1 MSRKPLSVQAQQ
13 DRLRRKRR
21 EAGEVLTIFRKPL
34 KESLT
39 SVLPITAIVLVLCF
53 TITPISNNA
62 MMAFLLGSLLLIVG
76 MGLFTL
82 GSEMSMIPL
91 GEAVGKEITRSKKVW
106 VIVAI
111 SFLIGV
117 IITVAEPDLQV
128 LAGQVPS
135 IPDRVIIWSV
145 ALGVGVFLVIALLR
159 ILFAIQLSYL
169 LIGFYA
175 IVFVLAGFVSPDFWA
190 VAFDS
195 GGVTTGPM
203 TVPFIMALGVGVSAV
218 RNDREAGGDSFG
230 LVALCSIGPIITVL
244 LLGLLYQPD
253 GSTYTPVSVPDA
265 KDTAEMFRSYT
276 HALPE
281 YFKEIFLSLAPILA
295 FFVLFQ
301 LVTRRMHRRVTSWNR
316 RSHSRQRHECGTLHR
331 RVGVAGAGHDPGA
344 DGYLHHVVFD
354 PRLCAESG
362 AVLCGAEDLY
372 LHRLRLR
379 RRGLRSDDGHVP
391 AALCHGGLRCA
402 GGQCGDG
409 RLRRGGHGGYD
420 AAGDHPA
427 AGRQLSAKA
436 QQAHSCTGRWAG
448 GGDHRAGIGGHM
460 KRLYLM
466 ITITNRVMGSKRFVD
481 FYRAF
486 GAPVVFT
493 ALGRGTASDEVLS
506 YLGLEA
512 TEKSVMLSVVTP
524 ACKEVLMKELV
535 TTMHLTNPGTGI
547 AMCLPL
553 SSIGGRT
560 AMNYLITGNP
570 EAEPDVEVKEDESM
584 KDAAYQ
590 LIVVIANQGYTDT
603 VMGAARSAGAH
614 GGTIL
619 HAKSTGAED
628 AGKFFGMSIAEE
640 REIILMVVPTGDKN
654 TVMQAIM
661 AQAGAHPEAQPVT
674 FSVALEDVAGLYHI
688 NTAQ

>member
-218 RNDREAGGDSFG
+218 RNDRDAGGDSFG

-281 YFKEIFLSLAPILA
+281 YFKEIFLSLAPILV

-301 LVTRRMHRRVTSWNR
+301 LVTRRMHRREVMSMLFGLLYTYIGLVLFLTGVNVGFMPVGSFLGESIAAHASYSWLLIPIAMLIGYFIVSAEPAVRVRNRQVEEITAGAIPASAMNAALSIGVSVSLALAMIRVLTGISIMWFLIPGYVLSLALSFVVPKIFTSIAFD
-316 RSHSRQRHECGTLHR
+316 SG
-331 RVGVAGAGHDPGA
+331 GVASGPMTATFLLPFAMGACDALGGN
-344 DGYLHHVVFD
+344 VVTDAFGVVAMVAMT
-354 PRLCAESG
+354 PLVTIQLLGVSYQRKLSK
-362 AVLCGAEDLY
+362 
-372 LHRLRLR
+372 RTP
-379 RRGLRSDDGHVP
+379 VP
-391 AALCHGGLRCA
+391 AV
-402 GGQCGDG
+402 GQ
-409 RLRRGGHGGYD
+409 
-420 AAGDHPA
+420 
-427 AGRQLSAKA
+427 
-436 QQAHSCTGRWAG
+436 
-448 GGDHRAGIGGHM
+448 
-460 KRLYLM
+460 
-466 ITITNRVMGSKRFVD
+466 
-481 FYRAF
+481 
-486 GAPVVFT
+486 
-493 ALGRGTASDEVLS
+493 
-506 YLGLEA
+506 
-512 TEKSVMLSVVTP
+512 
-524 ACKEVLMKELV
+524 
-535 TTMHLTNPGTGI
+535 
-547 AMCLPL
+547 
-553 SSIGGRT
+553 
-560 AMNYLITGNP
+560 
-570 EAEPDVEVKEDESM
+570 VE
-584 KDAAYQ
+584 
-590 LIVVIANQGYTDT
+590 
-603 VMGAARSAGAH
+603 
-614 GGTIL
+614 
-619 HAKSTGAED
+619 
-628 AGKFFGMSIAEE
+628 
-640 REIILMVVPTGDKN
+640 EIIEL
-654 TVMQAIM
+654 A
-661 AQAGAHPEAQPVT
+661 
-674 FSVALEDVAGLYHI
+674 
-688 NTAQ
+688 